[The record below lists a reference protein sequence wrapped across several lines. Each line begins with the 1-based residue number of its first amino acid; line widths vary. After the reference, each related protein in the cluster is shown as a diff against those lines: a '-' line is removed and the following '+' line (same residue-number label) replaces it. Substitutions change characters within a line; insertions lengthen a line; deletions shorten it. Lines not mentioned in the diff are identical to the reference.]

1 MNENSNVELDEDIE
15 NTELLLE
22 ESDDYDQSPPE
33 DIVAYNELRSCAD
46 LFRMYES
53 GQINIQPEFQR
64 EVVWRKMMQTEFID
78 SLAKQLPI
86 PSMCISLDYKT
97 NERMVID
104 GLQRIATIIKFLD
117 PKNEWRLSKLDSV
130 DKKISGKTNREIRE
144 KQEMIYGKIQNTSIP
159 VTILRCDYS
168 KQTHKDYLFTIF
180 HRLNTG
186 GSKLSNQ
193 EIRNC
198 IYSGSFNTWL
208 NNTIKNEK
216 FIILFKLDPK
226 KADRFRHQE
235 MVLRFIALYK
245 KREKYNGKLAKFLN
259 DYMDSVRNST
269 PTDIEAFEKTYTRT
283 INILSDK
290 IMEGQPLP
298 NLSKATMEAVL
309 IGIASN
315 LDSLESK
322 TAIELKQLFNDLR
335 RDPLFSLEALKEG
348 LAQTEKVT
356 NRIKRAIEIFSNS

>member
-1 MNENSNVELDEDIE
+1 MSDNINIELDEDFENIE
-15 NTELLLE
+15 SQLE
-22 ESDDYDQSPPE
+22 EADDHDQSPPN

-117 PKNEWRLSKLDSV
+117 PKNDWRLSKLDSV
-130 DKKISGKTNREIRE
+130 DKKISGKTNKEIRE

-198 IYSGSFNTWL
+198 IYSGTFNKWL
-208 NNTIKNEK
+208 NQTIKNEK
-216 FIILFKLDPK
+216 FVTLFKLDPK

-235 MVLRFIALYK
+235 MVLRFMALFHD
-245 KREKYNGKLAKFLN
+245 RGRYNGKLAKFLN
-259 DYMDSVRNST
+259 DYMDSVRDSN
-269 PTDIEAFEKTYTRT
+269 PDIINEFNRTYTRT
-283 INILSDK
+283 IDLLSDN
-290 IMEGQPLP
+290 IMDGQPLP
-298 NLSKATMEAVL
+298 KLSKATMESVL

-315 LDSLESK
+315 LDYLDGK
-322 TAIELKQLFNDLR
+322 TPLELKQHFTNLR
-335 RDPLFSLEALKEG
+335 QDPLFNLEALKEG
-348 LAQTEKVT
+348 LAQKDKV
-356 NRIKRAIEIFSNS
+356 NGRISRAIEIFSN